1 VYHAAL
7 YELAETVQEVD
18 DETLSEMFNLLVNG
32 KRLRDISDLPFDL
45 AV

>member
-7 YELAETVQEVD
+7 YELAESVQEVG